1 MHRKVLIMPTI
12 EIISVNANR
21 KILRQEDYDIALIEE
36 DKLVSHR
43 SIFYEYLKTLNGIMV
58 HIGNLDMKYDK
69 EYGFFAGKIINWDF
83 STNKEI
89 VIPNIDDEKNGA
101 DQDEYFQFLD
111 VFKNEIEQIIFKYI
125 ELSPN
130 STALFL
136 TDYQFGSSKP
146 MRKYINLSN
155 FWKEYNEYG
164 LRWNTLYR
172 INK

>member
-1 MHRKVLIMPTI
+1 M
-12 EIISVNANR
+12 
-21 KILRQEDYDIALIEE
+21 
-36 DKLVSHR
+36 
-43 SIFYEYLKTLNGIMV
+43 
-58 HIGNLDMKYDK
+58 
-69 EYGFFAGKIINWDF
+69 DF

-125 ELSPN
+125 ELYPN

>member
-1 MHRKVLIMPTI
+1 
-12 EIISVNANR
+12 
-21 KILRQEDYDIALIEE
+21 
-36 DKLVSHR
+36 
-43 SIFYEYLKTLNGIMV
+43 MV
-58 HIGNLDMKYDK
+58 HIGNPDMKYDK